1 MPTDIEFNPH
11 SLLKIEILKSHGIN
25 MSKEI
30 VEDVIRN
37 PDRIDVGY
45 KKRLIAQKGFDEI
58 QFDYVRFP
66 NDGDKKKMNFND
78 NNVKKYEA
86 IKLFGRAQENLMMDE
101 YREEFVSSLAHL

>member
-25 MSKEI
+25 VSKEI

-45 KKRLIAQKGFDEI
+45 KQRSIAQKGFDEI
-58 QFDYVRFP
+58 HVLR
-66 NDGDKKKMNFND
+66 
-78 NNVKKYEA
+78 V
-86 IKLFGRAQENLMMDE
+86 
-101 YREEFVSSLAHL
+101 VH